1 MGYNSQHIL
10 TIVGSFI
17 FHLTISEWLSSP
29 LLRKLAPV
37 FVTLPANKQVVL
49 RNSVMSTFHA
59 AIVGGLGVY
68 MFFLYDGLKAEDLWF
83 EMPIFAYASSVAM
96 GYEMADNLLMA
107 MYDPLRDWK
116 IVLHH
121 AVGIWG
127 CHNVIAQPQAL
138 YFGTS
143 WTLFELSTPFIN
155 MRLILDALG
164 HKRSHLY
171 KVNGVAMLV
180 VFFLCRVATIPMF
193 FGLIP
198 HIKTGEVYKLGSGIL
213 INLFV
218 LSPILYM
225 LNIFWF
231 IKICKGAYRVLF
243 APKIKKDT
251 K

>member
-10 TIVGSFI
+10 TIFGSFI

-59 AIVGGLGVY
+59 AIIGGFGLYVFFFVDGV
-68 MFFLYDGLKAEDLWF
+68 KAGDLWF
-83 EMPIFAYASSVAM
+83 KMPLYASMASITIGYVA
-96 GYEMADNLLMA
+96 ADNLLMA
-107 MYDPLRDWK
+107 MYAPLRDWR

-121 AVGIWG
+121 VVGIWG
-127 CHNVIAQPQAL
+127 CHNVIAQPAAL
-138 YFGTS
+138 YFANS
-143 WTLFELSTPFIN
+143 WALFELSTPFIN
-155 MRLILDALG
+155 MRLILNALG
-164 HKRSHLY
+164 HKRSQLY

-180 VFFLCRVATIPMF
+180 VFFLCRVSTIPMF

-198 HIKTGEVYKLGSGIL
+198 HIKTGEVYKLGTGLLVNI
-213 INLFV
+213 FV